1 MSMSEAFTLIK
12 SCCIEAL
19 YDQAWSLAP
28 EINLL
33 QRSQIRH
40 HSLWYIKKRVKNLI
54 ENSTFKKQR
63 SLNLIPSFHGKQM
76 RKKSG
81 NSGKLYFLGFQN
93 HCNGDCSHE
102 IKRQSP
108 WNKNYGKHRQCIKKQ
123 RYQHHSLPEKCKSK
137 PQRGTITRQ
146 SGWLLSKSL

>member
-1 MSMSEAFTLIK
+1 MSEAFTLIK

-40 HSLWYIKKRVKNLI
+40 YSLWYIKRVKNLI

-76 RKKSG
+76 RKKVETVE
-81 NSGKLYFLGFQN
+81 NFIFLGSKITAMVTAAMKLKDNLLGIKTMANIDSVFKSRDINITHYQRNANQN
-93 HCNGDCSHE
+93 HHEVSFHTSQNGHDQKS
-102 IKRQSP
+102 
-108 WNKNYGKHRQCIKKQ
+108 YKQ
-123 RYQHHSLPEKCKSK
+123 
-137 PQRGTITRQ
+137 
-146 SGWLLSKSL
+146 